1 MDENKIV
8 PRDRK
13 APIEIMAS
21 TPSLVSW
28 EQAPREPHLL
38 DYLLVLRKHQ
48 WLILTFLVTVVTL
61 VSIATFKMKPV
72 YEATARIE
80 IDRDAPS
87 VLPFQAVNSD
97 AAYDD
102 LQNYIETQS
111 KVLQSDTL
119 AMETIKKENLIN
131 DPAFGGVPGGHEQ
144 LPVLS
149 PTAAPITRPEV
160 LSAFESALSVKLVP
174 NTRLLDVTFEAT
186 DPQVAARVL
195 NAHLV
200 AFKDQ
205 NFKSHLNSSEEASGF
220 LSGELDETREKF
232 QAAEE
237 KRLAYE
243 RDNQIWTVD
252 EKQNIT
258 TEKLSQIDKEL
269 TEAQSDRIKK
279 QADFDTAN
287 SGNVDAVPA
296 IRESTQIATLTAKQ
310 SELRQQYIAETTG
323 RSLGP
328 NFPSVQALQEQ
339 IKHIDQLIADEKK
352 NIVGR
357 IEQDYRI
364 AVQRETL
371 LTQALDKQKV
381 EANAM
386 AVKLVEYNIL
396 VRDAEANK
404 QLYDGLSQKLKE
416 ANISGG
422 LHPSNIRVID
432 PAMVPSGPS
441 RPNRARNI
449 LMAFLVG
456 LVGGLGLAFLREYMD
471 NTVKTPDDIERL
483 AKLPSLA
490 VVPSFA
496 SLDGGKRSR
505 MSKLLNSASQ
515 NGKDMNV
522 ELVSYSMP
530 QSQVSEAFR
539 SLRTS
544 LLLSQAGHPPQ
555 VILVTSALPREGK
568 TTAAV
573 NLAVTLAQLGD
584 RTLLIDA
591 DLRKPGVTRAL
602 SLPEGKYAGLS
613 SYLAGVSSM
622 DLVTVPHPVI
632 PNPCV
637 LPTGPIPP
645 NPADLLSSARMHQG
659 INELRSEYKFIV
671 VDSPPVMAA
680 TDAVILSVL
689 VDGVLLV
696 VRSGETPKEAFMRT
710 RDLLTGVK
718 CRMLGVLLNAVDSSA
733 PDYYYSYRYYPYAYG
748 GYSQEEKESKKSAAS
763 A

>member
-13 APIEIMAS
+13 APIEIM
-21 TPSLVSW
+21 PSAPSMLSW
-28 EQAPREPHLL
+28 DQAPREPHLL
-38 DYLLVLRKHQ
+38 DYLLILRKHQ

-80 IDRDAPS
+80 IDHDAPT
-87 VLPFQAVNSD
+87 VLPFQAVSPD
-97 AAYDD
+97 SAFED
-102 LQNYIETQS
+102 LQNYIETES

-119 AMETIKKENLIN
+119 AMETIRKNNLIN

-149 PTAAPITRPEV
+149 ATSAPITRPEV
-160 LSAFESALSVKLVP
+160 LSAFEGSLSVRLVP

-186 DPQVAARVL
+186 DPKLAARVL
-195 NAHLV
+195 NAHLEE
-200 AFKDQ
+200 FKLQ

-220 LSGELDETREKF
+220 LTGELEETRQKF
-232 QAAEE
+232 QVAEE
-237 KRLAYE
+237 KRLQYE

-258 TEKLSQIDKEL
+258 TQKLAEIDKEL
-269 TEAQSDRIKK
+269 TGAESDRIKK
-279 QADFDTAN
+279 QADYDTAK
-287 SGNVDAVPA
+287 SGNVNAVPA
-296 IRESTQIATLTAKQ
+296 IRESAQLASLATKQ
-310 SELRQQYIAETTG
+310 SELRQQYIAESN
-323 RSLGP
+323 RLGP
-328 NFPSVQALQEQ
+328 NFPTVKSLSQQ
-339 IKHIDQLIADEKK
+339 IKNLDDLVADEKK
-352 NIVGR
+352 NIIGR
-357 IEQDYRI
+357 IEQDYLT
-364 AVQRETL
+364 AVGRERL
-371 LTQALDKQKV
+371 LTDELDKQKI
-381 EANAM
+381 EANHM
-386 AVKLVEYNIL
+386 AEKLVEYNIL
-396 VRDAEANK
+396 IRDAESNK

-416 ANISGG
+416 AGISAG
-422 LHPSNIRVID
+422 LHPSNIRIID

-496 SLDGGKRSR
+496 SLEGGKRSR
-505 MSKLLNSASQ
+505 MSRLLNSASA

-632 PNPCV
+632 PNLCV
-637 LPTGPIPP
+637 VPTGPIPP
-645 NPADLLSSARMHQG
+645 NPADLLSSARMQQG
-659 INELRSEYKFIV
+659 INELRGEYKFIV

-689 VDGVLLV
+689 VDGVLIV

-733 PDYYYSYRYYPYAYG
+733 PDYYYSYRYYPYSYG
-748 GYSQEEKESKKSAAS
+748 GYSQEEKESKKKTAAS

>member
-21 TPSLVSW
+21 APSQLSW
-28 EQAPREPHLL
+28 EQAPRDPHLR

-48 WLILTFLVTVVTL
+48 WLILTFLLTVVTL

-72 YEATARIE
+72 YQATARIE
-80 IDRDAPS
+80 IDRDTPS
-87 VLPFQAVNSD
+87 VLPFQNVNSD
-97 AAYDD
+97 AMYDD

-119 AMETIKKENLIN
+119 ALETIRNTNLMN

-149 PTAAPITRPEV
+149 TTSAPIMRPGI
-160 LSAFESALSVKLVP
+160 LGAFEGSLTVKLVP
-174 NTRLLDVTFEAT
+174 NTRLLDITFEAT
-186 DPQVAARVL
+186 DPQLAARVL
-195 NAHLV
+195 NAHLEE
-200 AFKDQ
+200 FKRQ
-205 NFKSHLNSSEEASGF
+205 NFKSHVDSSTEASGF
-220 LSGELDETREKF
+220 LTEQLEETRLKF
-232 QAAEE
+232 EAAEQ
-237 KRLAYE
+237 KRLTYE
-243 RDNQIWTVD
+243 REKQIWTVD

-258 TEKLSQIDKEL
+258 TQKLSEVDKEL
-269 TEAQSDRIKK
+269 TQAQSDRIKK
-279 QADFDTAN
+279 QADFDTAS
-287 SGNVDAVPA
+287 SGNIDAVPA
-296 IRESTQIATLTAKQ
+296 IRESTQISALTTKQ
-310 SELRQQYIAETTG
+310 SELRQQYIAEMN
-323 RSLGP
+323 RLGP
-328 NFPSVQALQEQ
+328 NFPTVKSLSDQ
-339 IKHIDQLIADEKK
+339 IKNIDQLVVNEKK
-352 NIVGR
+352 NIIGR
-357 IEQDYRI
+357 IEQDYRA
-364 AVQRETL
+364 AVQREAL
-371 LTQALDKQKV
+371 LKQELDKQKL
-381 EANAM
+381 EANQM
-386 AVKLVEYNIL
+386 AEKLVEYNMLI
-396 VRDAEANK
+396 RDAESNK

-416 ANISGG
+416 AGISAG
-422 LHPSNIRVID
+422 LRPSNIRVID
-432 PAMVPSGPS
+432 AAMVPSGPS

-483 AKLPSLA
+483 GKLPSLA
-490 VVPSFA
+490 VVPVFA
-496 SLDGGKRSR
+496 ALDGTKRSR
-505 MSKLLNSASQ
+505 MSRLLNSASAT
-515 NGKDMNV
+515 GKDMNV

-544 LLLSQAGHPPQ
+544 LLLSQAEHPPQ

-602 SLPEGKYAGLS
+602 SLADGKYAGLS

-632 PNPCV
+632 PNLCV
-637 LPTGPIPP
+637 VPTGPIPP
-645 NPADLLSSARMHQG
+645 NPADLLSAARMHQG
-659 INELRSEYKFIV
+659 IDELRNEYKFIV
-671 VDSPPVMAA
+671 IDSPPVMAA

-696 VRSGETPKEAFMRT
+696 VRSGETPKEAFTRT
-710 RDLLTGVK
+710 RDLLSGVK

-733 PDYYYSYRYYPYAYG
+733 PDYYYSYRYYPYSYG
-748 GYSQEEKESKKSAAS
+748 GYSHEEKASKKTAAS

>member
-21 TPSLVSW
+21 APSLLSW

-38 DYLLVLRKHQ
+38 DYLLVLRKHR

-61 VSIATFKMKPV
+61 VSIATFKMKPIF
-72 YEATARIE
+72 EATARIE
-80 IDRDAPS
+80 IDRDTPS
-87 VLPFQAVNSD
+87 VLPFQAMNSD

-119 AMETIKKENLIN
+119 AMQTIKKENLIN

-149 PTAAPITRPEV
+149 TTAAPITRPGI
-160 LSAFESALSVKLVP
+160 LSEFEDSLSVKLVP

-195 NAHLV
+195 NAHLNE
-200 AFKDQ
+200 FKLQ
-205 NFKSHLNSSEEASGF
+205 NFNSHLSSSEEASGF

-279 QADFDTAN
+279 QADFDTVN

-323 RSLGP
+323 SHLGP

-339 IKHIDQLIADEKK
+339 IKNIDQLIVNEKQ

-404 QLYDGLSQKLKE
+404 TLYDGLSQKLKE

-584 RTLLIDA
+584 RTLLIDG

-632 PNPCV
+632 PNLCV

-645 NPADLLSSARMHQG
+645 NPADLLSSVRMHQG

-733 PDYYYSYRYYPYAYG
+733 PDYYYSYRYYPYSYG
-748 GYSQEEKESKKSAAS
+748 GYSHEEKESKKTAAS

>member
-13 APIEIMAS
+13 GPIEIMAA
-21 TPSLVSW
+21 PSLLSW

-38 DYLLVLRKHQ
+38 DYLLILRKHQ
-48 WLILTFLVTVVTL
+48 WLILTFLLTVVTL

-72 YEATARIE
+72 FEATARIE
-80 IDRDAPS
+80 IERDTPS
-87 VLPFQAVNSD
+87 VLPFQNMSSD
-97 AAYDD
+97 SEFED

-119 AMETIKKENLIN
+119 AMDTIRSTNLMN
-131 DPAFGGVPGGHEQ
+131 DPAFGGVPGGHAQ
-144 LPVLS
+144 LPILS
-149 PTAAPITRPEV
+149 STSAPIMRPGI
-160 LSAFESALSVKLVP
+160 LGAFEGSLSVKLVP

-186 DPQVAARVL
+186 DPQLAARVL
-195 NAHLV
+195 NAHLEN
-200 AFKDQ
+200 FKQQ
-205 NFKSHLNSSEEASGF
+205 NFKSHLTSSNDASGF
-220 LSGELDETREKF
+220 LNGELDDTRQKF
-232 QAAEE
+232 EAAEE
-237 KRLAYE
+237 KRLKYE
-243 RDNQIWTVD
+243 RENQIWTVD

-258 TEKLSQIDKEL
+258 TQKLSEIDKEL

-279 QADFDTAN
+279 QADYELASKGDID
-287 SGNVDAVPA
+287 SVPS
-296 IRESTQIATLTAKQ
+296 IRESTQIQSLSTKQ
-310 SELRQQYIAETTG
+310 SELRQNYIAETS
-323 RSLGP
+323 RLGP
-328 NFPSVQALQEQ
+328 NYPTVKVLQEQ
-339 IKHIDQLIADEKK
+339 IKNIDTLIANEKQ
-352 NIVGR
+352 NILGR
-357 IEQDYRI
+357 IEQEYHT
-364 AVQRETL
+364 ALQREQL
-371 LTQALDKQKV
+371 LTNALDKQKA
-381 EANAM
+381 EANQM
-386 AVKLVEYNIL
+386 AEKLVEYNIL
-396 VRDAEANK
+396 IRDAESNK
-404 QLYDGLSQKLKE
+404 QMYDGLSQKLKE
-416 ANISGG
+416 AGISAG
-422 LHPSNIRVID
+422 LHPSNIRIID

-441 RPNRARNI
+441 RPNRARNV

-456 LVGGLGLAFLREYMD
+456 LVGGLGLAFLRQYMD

-490 VVPSFA
+490 VVPAFG
-496 SLDGGKRSR
+496 SLDGAKRSR
-505 MSKLLNSASQ
+505 MSKLLNSASA

-544 LLLSQAGHPPQ
+544 LLLSQAEHPPQ

-584 RTLLIDA
+584 RTLLIDG

-613 SYLAGVSSM
+613 SYLAGVSSL

-632 PNPCV
+632 PNLCV
-637 LPTGPIPP
+637 VPTGPVPP
-645 NPADLLSSARMHQG
+645 NPADLLSSARMHQA
-659 INELRSEYKFIV
+659 IQELRHEYKFIV

-696 VRSGETPKEAFMRT
+696 VRSGETPKEAFTRM
-710 RDLLTGVK
+710 RDLLSGVK

-733 PDYYYSYRYYPYAYG
+733 PDYYYSYRYYPYSYG
-748 GYSQEEKESKKSAAS
+748 GYSHEEKASKKTAAS

>member
-80 IDRDAPS
+80 IDRDASS
-87 VLPFQAVNSD
+87 VLPFQATSTD
-97 AAYDD
+97 AAYED
-102 LQNYIETQS
+102 LQDYIETQS

-119 AMETIKKENLIN
+119 AMETIKRENLIN

-149 PTAAPITRPEV
+149 ATAAPIVKPAI
-160 LSAFESALSVKLVP
+160 LSEFEGSLSVKLVP

-195 NAHLV
+195 NAHITE
-200 AFKDQ
+200 FKLQ
-205 NFKSHLNSSEEASGF
+205 NFNSHLASSGEASTF
-220 LSGELDETREKF
+220 LSGELDETRQKF

-237 KRLAYE
+237 KRLQYE

-269 TEAQSDRIKK
+269 TEAQSERIKK

-296 IRESTQIATLTAKQ
+296 IRESNQITSLTSKQ
-310 SELRQQYIAETTG
+310 SELRQQYIAELN
-323 RSLGP
+323 RLGP
-328 NFPSVQALQEQ
+328 NFPSVKSLSEQ
-339 IKHIDQLIADEKK
+339 IKQIDQLISNEKK
-352 NIVGR
+352 NIIGR
-357 IEQDYRI
+357 LQQEYLTS
-364 AVQRETL
+364 VQRETL
-371 LTQALDKQKV
+371 LTQALDKQKT

-422 LHPSNIRVID
+422 LRPNNIRVID

-496 SLDGGKRSR
+496 SLDGGKRSK

-555 VILVTSALPREGK
+555 VILVSSALPREGK

-622 DLVTVPHPVI
+622 DMVTVPHPVI
-632 PNPCV
+632 PNLCV

-645 NPADLLSSARMHQG
+645 NPADLLSSSRMHQG
-659 INELRSEYKFIV
+659 ISELRNEYKFIV

-718 CRMLGVLLNAVDSSA
+718 CRMLGVLLNAVDSKA
-733 PDYYYSYRYYPYAYG
+733 PDYYYSYRYYPYSYG
-748 GYSQEEKESKKSAAS
+748 GYSQEEKESKKKTAAS

>member
-21 TPSLVSW
+21 APSLLSW

-72 YEATARIE
+72 YQATARIE
-80 IDRDAPS
+80 IDRDAAS
-87 VLPFQAVNSD
+87 VLPFQNVNPD

-102 LQNYIETQS
+102 LQNYIETES

-119 AMETIKKENLIN
+119 AMETIRKTNLIN
-131 DPAFGGVPGGHEQ
+131 DPAFGGEPGGHEQ

-149 PTAAPITRPEV
+149 TTSTPITRPGI
-160 LSAFESALSVKLVP
+160 LSAFEGSLSVKLVP

-186 DPQVAARVL
+186 DPQLAARVL
-195 NAHLV
+195 NAHLEE
-200 AFKDQ
+200 FKLQ
-205 NFKSHLNSSEEASGF
+205 NFKNRLNSSTNASGF
-220 LSGELDETREKF
+220 LAGELEDTRQKF
-232 QAAEE
+232 EAAEQ

-243 RDNQIWTVD
+243 RENQIWTVD

-258 TEKLSQIDKEL
+258 TQKLSEIDKDL
-269 TEAQSDRIKK
+269 TAAQSDRIKK
-279 QADFDTAN
+279 QADFDMAKG
-287 SGNVDAVPA
+287 GNVDALPA
-296 IRESTQIATLTAKQ
+296 IRESAQITALTTKQ
-310 SELRQQYIAETTG
+310 SELQQQYIAETTNK
-323 RSLGP
+323 LGP
-328 NFPSVQALQEQ
+328 NFPSVKALQEQ
-339 IKHIDQLIADEKK
+339 IKSLDQQVTNEKK

-364 AVQRETL
+364 AVQREVL

-381 EANAM
+381 EANQM
-386 AVKLVEYNIL
+386 AVKLVEYNLL
-396 VRDAEANK
+396 VRDAESNK
-404 QLYDGLSQKLKE
+404 TLYDGLSQKLKE
-416 ANISGG
+416 AGISAG
-422 LHPSNIRVID
+422 LHPDNIRIID
-432 PAMVPSGPS
+432 PAMVPSAAA

-490 VVPSFA
+490 VVPSFGA
-496 SLDGGKRSR
+496 LDGDKRSR
-505 MSKLLNSASQ
+505 MSKLLNSASA

-544 LLLSQAGHPPQ
+544 LLLSQAEHPPQ

-591 DLRKPGVTRAL
+591 DLRKPSVTRAL

-632 PNPCV
+632 PNLCV
-637 LPTGPIPP
+637 VPTGPIPP
-645 NPADLLSSARMHQG
+645 NPADLLSSAKMHQG
-659 INELRSEYKFIV
+659 INELRGEYKFIV

-710 RDLLTGVK
+710 RDLLSGVK

-733 PDYYYSYRYYPYAYG
+733 PDYYYSYRYYPYSYG
-748 GYSQEEKESKKSAAS
+748 GYSHEEKASKKKTAAS